1 MTKRID
7 GIIEVRTSKKRKG
20 PSKSTGD
27 VFSKEPISVS
37 KEELNDTNGFIVN
50 GVFRLKPN
58 DDNNRLLLQT
68 HWYIANNNEVK
79 AREILRKLGFN
90 ARTRKAYIE
99 DEKSLYKRKPCDSG
113 FMDLHNKPM
122 PQEFRVRGN

>member
-1 MTKRID
+1 MTKRKD
-7 GIIEVRTSKKRKG
+7 GIVIVSTFKKTKG
-20 PSKSTGD
+20 PSKST
-27 VFSKEPISVS
+27 VSSMKEPIQTS
-37 KEELNDTNGFIVN
+37 KEELDDMNGFIVN

-68 HWYIANNNEVK
+68 NWYIANNNEVK

-99 DEKSLYKRKPCDSG
+99 DEKSLYKRKPFDSG
-113 FMDLHNKPM
+113 FMELHNKPM
-122 PQEFRVRGN
+122 PSEFRVRGH